1 LEHQREATV
10 HHSSFIIHRFLM
22 IDESEV
28 TAIAARYGQP
38 LRRQVESEIGQ
49 ELFVARFMRASDR
62 RGEVVLAIE
71 RPDGRLLLHRK
82 AHYAAEHFRLP
93 TGGVNLDEP
102 VLDAVLRETM
112 EETGLQVAVVRFM
125 AVIDY
130 RLRFDPIR
138 LPFVSYL
145 FHLRETGGRLSLDGG
160 EVESFGECSPGE
172 LPAIAATLRSIPGE
186 RGYWGRWRAVAHQ
199 VAAEAWR

>member
-1 LEHQREATV
+1 
-10 HHSSFIIHRFLM
+10 M
-22 IDESEV
+22 IDESE
-28 TAIAARYGQP
+28 IAALAACYGQP
-38 LRRQVESEIGQ
+38 LRRSVECEIGE
-49 ELFVARFMRASDR
+49 ELFLTRFVRASDR

-71 RPDGRLLLHRK
+71 RPAGRLVLHRK

-93 TGGVNLDEP
+93 TGGVNLGEP

-130 RLRFDPIR
+130 CLRFDPIR

-160 EVESFGECSPGE
+160 EVESFGECSPDE

-186 RGYWGRWRAVAHQ
+186 RGYWGRWRAVAHE
-199 VAAEAWR
+199 VAAEAWT